1 MQVKIKS
8 IGKRVADL
16 NAEVGHIPGTES
28 GTTQVFVREGDK
40 IKVLIDLKDKST
52 KSAFWQKK
60 LVQNENGLFVL
71 MSSET
76 PAQVFGHELVME
88 KKDTQY
94 RLGVKVTDK
103 EGTKLGVFYGPVTNS
118 PEEAKRLFW
127 STWNMKELNPFIPA
141 DRKTVH
147 LRLAVMGYR
156 TQEVASF

>member
-1 MQVKIKS
+1 MKVIVKS
-8 IGKRVADL
+8 IGKGVKDL
-16 NAEVGHIPGTES
+16 NAEVGHIPGTQS

-40 IKVLIDLKDKST
+40 IRVLIDLADKST

-71 MSSET
+71 LSNET

-103 EGTKLGVFYGPVTNS
+103 EGTKLGVFYGSIANS
-118 PEEAKRLFW
+118 PEEAKTLFW
-127 STWNMKELNPFIPA
+127 STWNIKELNPFVPE

-147 LRLAVMGYR
+147 LRLTVMGYR